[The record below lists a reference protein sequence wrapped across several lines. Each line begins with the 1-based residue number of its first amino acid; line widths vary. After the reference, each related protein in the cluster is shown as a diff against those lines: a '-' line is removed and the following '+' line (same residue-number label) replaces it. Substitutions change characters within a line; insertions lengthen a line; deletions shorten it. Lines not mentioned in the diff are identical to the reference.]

1 MGATVRPVRPNEG
14 LFESLR
20 LAAKAADRAQAAEKL
35 RPAFETRLQEL
46 GYGPRAIAHA
56 FSSLAGPDTVAET
69 LAELA
74 QNARIDRNEPVPLR
88 FETVE
93 QEPGLPAGHS
103 LTITGVARHARGI
116 RIAYE
121 ILPPLPSPREVPCVE
136 ARDDCDQEYCGF
148 AQYIGLAG
156 SNDRT
161 TMIGGLTMPL
171 PHQDVSLLRVR
182 MSWAKDAAS
191 LWQRPAH
198 DLRIAL

>member
-1 MGATVRPVRPNEG
+1 MGASVRPVSSNEG

-35 RPAFETRLQEL
+35 RPAFEKRLKRL

-74 QNARIDRNEPVPLR
+74 QNARIERSRPVPLD

-103 LTITGVARHARGI
+103 LTITAVERDARGI

-121 ILPPLPSPREVPCVE
+121 IRPPLSSLAMRPRVE
-136 ARDDCDQEYCGF
+136 ARDDCDQEYPGLG
-148 AQYIGLAG
+148 QHLGLAG
-156 SNDRT
+156 SKGRT

-171 PHQDVSLLRVR
+171 PQQPASPLRVR

-191 LWQRPAH
+191 LWERPAH
-198 DLRIAL
+198 ELQITL